1 MSPFSERFQ
10 PIELKPV
17 LLHDVVIFPERY
29 GFSGAWCDGQ
39 PVALAHMCRK
49 GRQYRRQV
57 PFSAPVRTVEE
68 PCIWGGLFQHHY
80 GHFLIESM
88 QNLYAFRQHP
98 ERRIVWHN
106 ATRESIT
113 PWQHTLFHLTG
124 CDRNGY
130 EFVNEATLFKDIL
143 FPVPGLMCDVWL
155 TQEQADAFAVCNV
168 TVQPG
173 KRIWISRSHVNSDNL
188 VFTNERELEDML
200 ASRGWIIFHP
210 EEHSVEEQLETMGS
224 GEVVMGCIGSAFHS
238 LLLLKHP
245 GSRYIVI
252 NRMNG
257 ESEAHNLQFDL
268 IARARTDNYYV
279 WEPPKHDAPAL
290 YRRKTHH
297 SWPWYAFDLE
307 AIRQELDSRDDFR
320 GDMTGCPGMT
330 AIRDRDAVNAVGK
343 PILFHLKGSP
353 SDRLYHL
360 YRYLRQRCRP
370 VKEFWI
376 RLQQS
381 IWKKFNSR

>member
-1 MSPFSERFQ
+1 M
-10 PIELKPV
+10 
-17 LLHDVVIFPERY
+17 
-29 GFSGAWCDGQ
+29 
-39 PVALAHMCRK
+39 
-49 GRQYRRQV
+49 
-57 PFSAPVRTVEE
+57 
-68 PCIWGGLFQHHY
+68 
-80 GHFLIESM
+80 
-88 QNLYAFRQHP
+88 
-98 ERRIVWHN
+98 
-106 ATRESIT
+106 
-113 PWQHTLFHLTG
+113 
-124 CDRNGY
+124 
-130 EFVNEATLFKDIL
+130 
-143 FPVPGLMCDVWL
+143 
-155 TQEQADAFAVCNV
+155 
-168 TVQPG
+168 
-173 KRIWISRSHVNSDNL
+173 NSDNL
-188 VFTNERELEDML
+188 VFTNELELEDML

-307 AIRQELDSRDDFR
+307 AIRQELDRRDDFR

-343 PILFHLKGSP
+343 PILFHLKVSP

-370 VKEFWI
+370 MKDLWT
-376 RLQQS
+376 RLQQN
-381 IWKKFNSR
+381 IWKKFSSR